1 MTIFITTTI
10 INNPIVQRSEKI
22 QYSFDYL
29 LMFSSGYLWGI
40 VGIRAVDF
48 LVSNKGA
55 FNRLERYKN
64 KGNYIRIDT
73 DFIFTTIK
81 INLDVNYRQFKET
94 SFAAQMNAAKLHWWT
109 RQKNNHYN
117 NKCLQVYRSLFLCR
131 NVGSKKATASFAFG
145 C

>member
-29 LMFSSGYLWGI
+29 LMFSSGYRRGI

-48 LVSNKGA
+48 LVSNKGP

-94 SFAAQMNAAKLHWWT
+94 SFAAQMNAASCIGGQDKRIIITITSVYKYIGPKINHLH
-109 RQKNNHYN
+109 K
-117 NKCLQVYRSLFLCR
+117 
-131 NVGSKKATASFAFG
+131 
-145 C
+145 